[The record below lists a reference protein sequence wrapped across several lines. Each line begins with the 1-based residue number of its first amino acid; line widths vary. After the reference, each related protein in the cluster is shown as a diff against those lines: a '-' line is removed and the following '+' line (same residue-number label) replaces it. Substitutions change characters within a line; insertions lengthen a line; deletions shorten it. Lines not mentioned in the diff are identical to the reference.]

1 MLRALLLALL
11 LANGVYLVWTQG
23 LLAPYGFAPATQAEP
38 ERLALQIAPETL
50 QLLGADP
57 ARLTPP
63 PPPPAPEAPADLPA
77 AEKFASAPAAAPV
90 AAPAAAPVAAPVAA
104 AAPPGTVCLQAGLFT
119 EQEAHAMRPRLQASL
134 PAGSWSFENYAEPVR
149 WSIYMGKYISK
160 EAMNRKRLM
169 LQQMGLPFETPLSP
183 QLNPGLSLGNF
194 NTKAEAEAALAVL
207 SDRGLRTARVVLE
220 RPELAT
226 QWLRLPAVNAALQSR
241 LPTLKLPLGDKPL
254 QPCRP

>member
-1 MLRALLLALL
+1 MLRVLLLALL
-11 LANGVYLVWTQG
+11 LANGVYLVWSQG
-23 LLAPYGFAPATQAEP
+23 LLAPYGFAPTTQAEP

-63 PPPPAPEAPADLPA
+63 PPAPEAPASLPA
-77 AEKFASAPAAAPV
+77 AEKTASNSAPAPAP
-90 AAPAAAPVAAPVAA
+90 ATAQAAAPPPVAA

-119 EQEAHAMRPRLQASL
+119 EQQAHAMRPRLQASL
-134 PAGSWSFENYAEPVR
+134 PAGSWSFENYADPVR
-149 WSIYMGKYISK
+149 WTVYMGKYISK
-160 EAMNRKRLM
+160 EAMNRKRLK
-169 LQQMGLPFETPLSP
+169 LQQMGLPFEMPLSP

-194 NTKAEAEAALAVL
+194 NTKAEADAALAVL
-207 SDRGLRTARVVLE
+207 SNRGLRTAKVVLE
-220 RPELAT
+220 RPELPT

-254 QPCRP
+254 QPCQP